1 MHRPS
6 NSLCEFFLRLLL
18 LLFFCWVRV
27 HGGTGSVVTFAP
39 AHDTNTPRTLLPP
52 PTLPYFSASAPCE
65 APLISSYYS
74 NLMNTPCIQIPMLS
88 NWKCMSLNPSSFPPV
103 AGTQA
108 LVTIIILGV
117 LGGYWYHMKTFGG
130 HGLPLHL
137 FFANAKR

>member
-1 MHRPS
+1 MVAQGVW
-6 NSLCEFFLRLLL
+6 LLL
-18 LLFFCWVRV
+18 HLLTTQTHRV
-27 HGGTGSVVTFAP
+27 PSS
-39 AHDTNTPRTLLPP
+39 LP

-74 NLMNTPCIQIPMLS
+74 SLMNTPCIQIPMLS
-88 NWKCMSLNPSSFPPV
+88 NWKCMSLNPNSFPPV

-137 FFANAKR
+137 FFSNAKR